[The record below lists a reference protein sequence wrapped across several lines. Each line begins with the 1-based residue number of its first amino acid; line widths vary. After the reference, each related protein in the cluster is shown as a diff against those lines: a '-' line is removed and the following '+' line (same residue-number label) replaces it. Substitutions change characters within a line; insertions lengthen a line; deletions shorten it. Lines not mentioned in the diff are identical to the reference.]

1 MKSGGD
7 SSRHSRDDI
16 SGRSRPDEPT
26 NWRDIVRADY
36 EYPEEIGELSRKERR
51 QAKRTWRRDDHAQR
65 VAWLRQQRQTEPTS
79 PVTVVVAVVILAIVV
94 LGLGGGLPRL
104 LRGDEPTSGGVGVL
118 TPSPPPGQAQTPAAS
133 QSTTT
138 PAGPTTLQNSTPP
151 ILTARPAPTATTAA
165 TTTVNAWARV
175 FYTRDPSRETYADLI
190 DKTAAYITTQLGDN
204 LQTEGDSTYEAL
216 KSDGGKST
224 VANVK
229 VEMPRPDAAPVDTP
243 TRISRMVSV
252 TIEVTGKRPNRMVL
266 PLLVTLVPEGT
277 GWVISDLNGGTGP

>member
-1 MKSGGD
+1 
-7 SSRHSRDDI
+7 
-16 SGRSRPDEPT
+16 
-26 NWRDIVRADY
+26 
-36 EYPEEIGELSRKERR
+36 
-51 QAKRTWRRDDHAQR
+51 
-65 VAWLRQQRQTEPTS
+65 
-79 PVTVVVAVVILAIVV
+79 
-94 LGLGGGLPRL
+94 
-104 LRGDEPTSGGVGVL
+104 
-118 TPSPPPGQAQTPAAS
+118 
-133 QSTTT
+133 
-138 PAGPTTLQNSTPP
+138 LQNSTPP

-204 LQTEGDSTYEAL
+204 LQTEGDSTYDAL

-224 VANVK
+224 VTNVK